1 MFDIHARQSRLFTVE
16 LANDNVD
23 PKRHTTGALDLE
35 GLREVFHSCGLDGFA
50 AVALLTDQRDILT
63 EIGIDGMHLHRS
75 TFHTAGVR
83 ALRVLLELAAAI
95 ARRLR
100 LSCVSGSCTAL
111 KVGVSEKNSLY
122 LSVAQ
127 RTTLSEEGLQRRV
140 WLQQRVQA
148 SAYSDH
154 VIRVTGEPGMHPRWA
169 IKEG

>member
-1 MFDIHARQSRLFTVE
+1 
-16 LANDNVD
+16 
-23 PKRHTTGALDLE
+23 
-35 GLREVFHSCGLDGFA
+35 
-50 AVALLTDQRDILT
+50 
-63 EIGIDGMHLHRS
+63 MHLHHS

-83 ALRVLLELAAAI
+83 ALRALLELAAAI
-95 ARRLR
+95 AKRLR
-100 LSCVSGSCTAL
+100 LSCVGLVHSSQSRRF
-111 KVGVSEKNSLY
+111 KKRSLF

-148 SAYSDH
+148 STYSDH